1 MHTVISDIN
10 TVPVINSNNLPYTTV
25 VLENSPLGSSVYQV
39 EITDPDAGDIHTYT
53 ASFTPAMA
61 SNYFIVDSTSKN
73 VLCVI
78 FQIIIVSHT

>member
-39 EITDPDAGDIHTYT
+39 EITDPDAGDTI
-53 ASFTPAMA
+53 P
-61 SNYFIVDSTSKN
+61 
-73 VLCVI
+73 
-78 FQIIIVSHT
+78 